1 MSKSVEVLVRW
12 AGEMSE
18 QLRTL
23 AALSNLKDDSGL
35 RTPVVAHNHLW
46 LKCNGIRHTLWIFS
60 APGTHMVLIYKC
72 LQNRHARKMK
82 TNSYFFKKKWCDS
95 DNIFKEDPVE
105 FINKAECSNKKTNKQ
120 TWKQFFEP
128 MQIVWLSC

>member
-82 TNSYFFKKKWCDS
+82 TNSYFLKRSDVILTTFLKKTPWNLLIRQS
-95 DNIFKEDPVE
+95 VQ
-105 FINKAECSNKKTNKQ
+105 TNKQ
-120 TWKQFFEP
+120 TNKHGSSF
-128 MQIVWLSC
+128 LSPCK